1 VRCVLGIA
9 AIAVFQI
16 LSSSLCGLSA
26 DALRGHV
33 SVGQTAGPILE
44 PATTLQSQL
53 EPILKAAAEGDAK
66 QLDNLIDGLR
76 IPDGADWFTRTFGK
90 EIGDKLAATYSA
102 SWNDYRSSAESMFRD
117 RGASKQ
123 THVFVKR
130 FSTSSIA
137 RRDTSIQ
144 SILRSAIGPLVLYT
158 ARAGENRGD
167 DALPGVY
174 VFAQGHFRV
183 VNWKTF
189 FDLPNFKP
197 VRIRVDRQITP
208 EPAGR
213 KDSPTPSD
221 SQHPQVQGTV
231 WIHVIIDRDGIVAQ
245 AESASGPAEFVSNAL
260 QSARQWRFEPKIL
273 KGDPVEV
280 DTTIALIFVKAPV
293 KLE

>member
-9 AIAVFQI
+9 AIAVCQI
-16 LSSSLCGLSA
+16 FSSTLCRVSA
-26 DALRGHV
+26 DASRRHV
-33 SVGQTAGPILE
+33 SVGQTAGSIPE

-53 EPILKAAAEGDAK
+53 EPILKAAEEGDSK

-76 IPDGADWFTRTFGK
+76 IPDSADWFTRTFGK

-102 SWNDYRSSAESMFRD
+102 SWNDYKSSAESMFRD
-117 RGASKQ
+117 RGASKH
-123 THVFVKR
+123 THVFVKK
-130 FSTSSIA
+130 FSTSSIV
-137 RRDTSIQ
+137 RRDASIQ
-144 SILRSAIGPLVLYT
+144 SILSSAIGPLVLYT
-158 ARAGENRGD
+158 ARAGEYRGN

-183 VNWKTF
+183 VNWRTF

-197 VRIRVDRQITP
+197 TRIRVDRRITP
-208 EPAGR
+208 EPTR
-213 KDSPTPSD
+213 PVDSPTPSD

-245 AESASGPAEFVSNAL
+245 AESVSGPPEFTSDAL
-260 QSARQWRFEPKIL
+260 QSARQFRFKPKIL
-273 KGDPVEV
+273 KGVQVEV
-280 DTTIALIFVKAPV
+280 DMTIQIIFVKASV